1 MKLIFLIICGIFC
14 VSFLGCSSIDLG
26 GKLDGYIS
34 EQIKN
39 DVLSIDCKAGL
50 ANGSIIAGSS
60 NSNVKALAFT
70 LEGMANQASEDYR
83 KCFAFAAWKSF
94 EYRKGL
100 NDVENVIG
108 KLVNMGVIK

>member
-1 MKLIFLIICGIFC
+1 MKWIFLIICGIFC

-50 ANGSIIAGSS
+50 ANGSIVSGSTT
-60 NSNVKALAFT
+60 SNVKALAFT
-70 LEGMANQASEDYR
+70 LNSMADPTSEDYR
-83 KCFAFAAWKSF
+83 KCFSFAAWKSF